1 MNELKPCPFCGT
13 IPEIQICDRDG
24 MIYPGSDYEENQWN
38 GSGYRLVRTTGYP
51 FKYAVIGSDIYD
63 TSESAEEA
71 WNKMAQKVNAME
83 KNLDLIIAIPSEAS
97 QTDRIGADI
106 IMVWPPFTLY
116 IHTLGKCM
124 YLCLDPNRS
133 SMIHT
138 GDIAS
143 KGLLVQVGPCD
154 PRAR

>member
-63 TSESAEEA
+63 TSESDEAA

-83 KNLDLIIAIPSEAS
+83 KNLDLIIAIAIDYDGYRTVTGLMALIDELADLAAMALRGETLQDMTYEDLIAAERESER
-97 QTDRIGADI
+97 TDNG
-106 IMVWPPFTLY
+106 
-116 IHTLGKCM
+116 
-124 YLCLDPNRS
+124 
-133 SMIHT
+133 
-138 GDIAS
+138 
-143 KGLLVQVGPCD
+143 
-154 PRAR
+154 

>member
-1 MNELKPCPFCGT
+1 MYTQPVYRPVSST
-13 IPEIQICDRDG
+13 
-24 MIYPGSDYEENQWN
+24 GSAHN
-38 GSGYRLVRTTGYP
+38 GSYYQSRLAHHPTI
-51 FKYAVIGSDIYD
+51 K
-63 TSESAEEA
+63 
-71 WNKMAQKVNAME
+71 
-83 KNLDLIIAIPSEAS
+83 AIPIEAS